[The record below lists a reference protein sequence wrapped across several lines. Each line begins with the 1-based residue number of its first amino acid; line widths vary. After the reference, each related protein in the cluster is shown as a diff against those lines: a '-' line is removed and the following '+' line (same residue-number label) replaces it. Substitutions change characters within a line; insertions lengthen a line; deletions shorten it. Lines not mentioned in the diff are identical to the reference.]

1 MNNQVQRWFESTY
14 QSLLGTPLAHWL
26 ETLPQQMREFDQQGK
41 HGEFDKWCRM
51 LEKLPQTAPSSVDF
65 RQSVTIGQAQDIDT
79 YTAKQIS
86 GLLKQFMPWRK
97 GPYALHGIDID
108 TEWRSDFK
116 WDRVAPHISDLRDRV
131 VLDVGCGS
139 GYHMWR
145 MLGAGARGVYG
156 IDPTQLFM
164 IQFQAIKHFAP
175 NNNIHF
181 LPLGIEQMQPLN
193 AFDTVFSMGVLYHR
207 KDPIAF
213 IEQLKHQ
220 LRRGGEL
227 ILETLVV
234 DGNADTVFMP
244 GERYAQM
251 RNVWFLPSVDA
262 LKKWLERLG
271 FVDIRLA
278 DVNRTSLDEQ
288 RATDWMT
295 GQSLQDFLN
304 PEDLSLTVEGYPGP
318 QRAVLIATRK

>member
-1 MNNQVQRWFESTY
+1 MNKQAQSWFESTY
-14 QSLLGTPLAHWL
+14 RSLLGTPLAHWL
-26 ETLPQQMREFDQQGK
+26 ETLPQQMREFDRQGK

-51 LEKLPQTAPSSVDF
+51 LEKLPQTAPSTTNFSNA
-65 RQSVTIGQAQDIDT
+65 VTIGHAEDIDT

-116 WDRVAPHISDLRDRV
+116 WNRVAPHISDLRDRV

-175 NNNIHF
+175 DNNIHF

-213 IEQLKHQ
+213 LEQLKHQ

-234 DGNADTVFMP
+234 DGDENTVLMP

-271 FVDIRLA
+271 FVDITLA
-278 DVNRTSLDEQ
+278 DINHTTLEEQ
-288 RATDWMT
+288 RATEWMT

-304 PEDLSLTVEGYPGP
+304 PEDLSLTVEGYPAP

>member
-51 LEKLPQTAPSSVDF
+51 LEKLPQTAASSVDF
-65 RQSVTIGQAQDIDT
+65 SQSVTIGQAQDIDT